1 MTLHMTD
8 DKIIL
13 FPTDKIVNKETAKQ
27 NPEGS
32 EKVRVDRT
40 KEFVEGNVDEIA
52 MNILRQFVEMA
63 MLTEKPE
70 FTKDFGLLVDILRGM
85 IYRDFDVT
93 HPAQRLADKIVD
105 VKMSRFGPQ
114 VVIDYN
120 KVLPEENHKPHKPL
134 NKDIKDEIKRR
145 NDGWTDFEADFDLP
159 EETDDR

>member
-1 MTLHMTD
+1 MTD

-13 FPTDKIVNKETAKQ
+13 FPTDRIVNKETARQ

-40 KEFVEGNVDEIA
+40 KEFVEGNVDDIA

-63 MLTEKPE
+63 MKTDNPE
-70 FTKDFGLLVDILRGM
+70 FTKDFGLLVDMLRGM

-114 VVIDYN
+114 VIIDYN
-120 KVLPEENHKPHKPL
+120 KVLPDENHKPHKPL
-134 NKDIKDEIKRR
+134 NKDIKDEIQRT
-145 NDGWTDFEADFDLP
+145 NDGWTKFEPDFDLP
-159 EETDDR
+159 EEPDDR